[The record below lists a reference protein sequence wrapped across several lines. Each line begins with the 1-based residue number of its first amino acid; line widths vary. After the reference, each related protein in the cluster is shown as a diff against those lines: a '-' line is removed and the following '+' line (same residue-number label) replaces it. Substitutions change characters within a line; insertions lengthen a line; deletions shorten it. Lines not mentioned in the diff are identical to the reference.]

1 MLACRRSYLAAF
13 CAGACGW
20 LASDS
25 RRPTSPQLKYIIANM
40 PRHANLPFHLYVH
53 VCNTALGPNMPT
65 GTTRGIWHAIYAR
78 PGQVVTGHVLL
89 ETGAEWAGVPLHKLG
104 ARAEAFERKALPGF
118 CEPHDLQ
125 PWGAMGDHAE
135 VVHMEYLEGLAMMGV
150 SAERGFC
157 GRHTGIVID
166 WADGFS
172 RYPQE
177 HKPLN
182 LIERSDGRF
191 LLFPNNYCRFMD
203 FHFTSH
209 KRDADLAK
217 YRRGEDV
224 YWLD

>member
-1 MLACRRSYLAAF
+1 
-13 CAGACGW
+13 
-20 LASDS
+20 
-25 RRPTSPQLKYIIANM
+25 M
-40 PRHANLPFHLYVH
+40 PRHTNLPFHLYVH
-53 VCNTALGPNMPT
+53 VCNTALGPNMPA

-78 PGQVVTGHVLL
+78 PGQIVMAHVLL
-89 ETGAEWAGVPLHKLG
+89 ETGAEWCGVPLHKL
-104 ARAEAFERKALPGF
+104 AHDPKAFERSPLPGF
-118 CEPHDLQ
+118 YKPSHLQ
-125 PWGAMGDHAE
+125 PWGAMGDHVEAI
-135 VVHMEYLEGLAMMGV
+135 HLEYLEGINVMGT

-182 LIERSDGRF
+182 LIERSDGRY

-224 YWLD
+224 HWLD